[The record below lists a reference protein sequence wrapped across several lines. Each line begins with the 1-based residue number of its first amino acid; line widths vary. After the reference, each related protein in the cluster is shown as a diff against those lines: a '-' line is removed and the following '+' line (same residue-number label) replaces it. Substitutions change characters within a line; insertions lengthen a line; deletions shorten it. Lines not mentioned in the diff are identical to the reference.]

1 MMHENRNKEVTTLEK
16 AAAISQ
22 INERTIEQQS
32 KPVGFMQLLL
42 RNRLSMLGLLLILA
56 WMGLAVLVPLIT
68 PYSPIEPDVA
78 NKLMPP
84 SKEHWFG
91 TDNFGRDIFTR
102 IAYGAK
108 YTIWSG
114 VAAVAISFGIGT
126 TLGGIAGYYGGW
138 LGSMIMRVM
147 DMFLAFPA
155 LVLAMA
161 IAASIGP
168 GMASAMI
175 AVSVVGIPEYVRL
188 MYGQTVLLREKEFVE
203 AGRAI
208 GLKNSTILFRHILPN
223 ALAPLIVRATLGIG
237 FAILISSSLNFLGL
251 GVKPPIAE
259 WGAMISEGRRYII
272 TGEWWIV
279 SFPGLAI
286 ATSILG
292 FNLIGDGL
300 RDVLDPRLRSSSGAK
315 R

>member
-1 MMHENRNKEVTTLEK
+1 MAE
-16 AAAISQ
+16 SSG
-22 INERTIEQQS
+22 EQRR
-32 KPVGFMQLLL
+32 KPAGFTRLLL
-42 RNRLSMLGLLLILA
+42 RNRLSVIGLLLIVVWIALA
-56 WMGLAVLVPLIT
+56 LLAPLIT

-84 SKEHWFG
+84 SASHWFG

-114 VAAVAISFGIGT
+114 VAAVAISFCVGT
-126 TLGGIAGYYGGW
+126 VLGAIAGYYGGV
-138 LGSMIMRVM
+138 LGNVVMRVM

-168 GMASAMI
+168 GLTSAMI

-188 MYGQTVLLREKEFVE
+188 MYGQTMLLREKEFVE

-208 GLKNSTILFRHILPN
+208 GLKNSVILFRHILPN

-251 GVKPPIAE
+251 GVKPPTAE
-259 WGAMISEGRRYII
+259 WGAMISEGRRYIVS
-272 TGEWWIV
+272 GEWWIV

-300 RDVLDPRLRSSSGAK
+300 RDVLDPRLRTSSGAK

>member
-1 MMHENRNKEVTTLEK
+1 MEE
-16 AAAISQ
+16 
-22 INERTIEQQS
+22 TIASASFAESSSEQRR
-32 KPVGFMQLLL
+32 KPVGFTRLLL
-42 RNRLSMLGLLLILA
+42 RNRLSTIGLLLIVIWIAL
-56 WMGLAVLVPLIT
+56 GLLVPLTT

-84 SKEHWFG
+84 NASHWFG

-114 VAAVAISFGIGT
+114 MAAVAISFCMGT
-126 TLGGIAGYYGGW
+126 VLGAIAGYYSGM
-138 LGSMIMRVM
+138 LGNIVMRVM

-168 GMASAMI
+168 GLTSAMI

-188 MYGQTVLLREKEFVE
+188 MYGQTILLREKEYVE
-203 AGRAI
+203 AGQAI
-208 GLKNSTILFRHILPN
+208 GLKNSVILFRHILPN
-223 ALAPLIVRATLGIG
+223 ALAPLIVRATLGVG

-251 GVKPPIAE
+251 GVKPPTAE
-259 WGAMISEGRRYII
+259 WGAMISEGRKYII
-272 TGEWWIV
+272 SGEWWIV

-300 RDVLDPRLRSSSGAK
+300 RDVLDPRSRSSSGVK
-315 R
+315 